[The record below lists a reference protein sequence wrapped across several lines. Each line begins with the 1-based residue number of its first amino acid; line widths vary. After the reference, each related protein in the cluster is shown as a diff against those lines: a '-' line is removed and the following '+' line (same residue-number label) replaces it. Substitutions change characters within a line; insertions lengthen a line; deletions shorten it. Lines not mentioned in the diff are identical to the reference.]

1 MRYFCTSLGTDNL
14 TRGLALYESL
24 RAQAGDFELVILCAD
39 PAAESALRSRAL
51 PCVRLLSAGELTR
64 RHPPLAAAQSDR
76 TAAEFFL
83 TCTAW
88 LLRDQLPQV
97 PAGVLLTYLAAEQFF
112 FRSPQPAFD
121 AIGTASV
128 AITPQRLPAA
138 LANLER
144 RGKFNAGWVTL
155 RHDATGLAC
164 AADWADQCAAW
175 CFTLVEPR
183 RHAEQKYLDAWPAQ
197 FPGTVVL
204 SHPGVNAAP
213 WSLAGAAVTASPG
226 GPLIGGQPLVCF
238 QFHGLHHLVGQLY
251 DPGLHQYDV
260 APSEALREHL
270 YRPYLRVLAGPSP
283 DGVPD
288 IVPPALADDPRAG
301 VALPFLVEQL
311 RAARRESADHQLAR
325 AKTEVAARQSLAESR
340 DTLALTLLRLKEVE
354 DDRFTQRLRLL
365 KVEQDLKQAYF
376 DLEGNVEYIKK
387 LLAETA
393 AERAGKDA
401 QIASLSGELERRAI
415 TAAQAEQEEVR
426 TVLEPY
432 GRRVRRLL
440 VAKFHP
446 RLLSEILWFPFF
458 GATVDV
464 FGCPPDLLLLSHGAV
479 RFHAEPMLEWL
490 GQLDSLFS
498 ERAYRAEH
506 PDVQAAIAQGALTS
520 GWDHFLRFGQREGRS
535 LGSPAYCSGLAE
547 FDAVAFDGSDAGLIA
562 PFLAGRMQP
571 YQQLFISGFTPPTDW
586 FPAGEGRSYLLG
598 HTLHC
603 EHPPAFWIGPREP
616 AGTLASALPP
626 VTTEELFPEK
636 PAQRA
641 DWPRITV
648 VTASHNQAAHL
659 EETLRSVL
667 DQCYPNLEYIVIDG
681 GSTDGSADIIKRYA
695 DRLVWRVGTQ
705 ADHHARALNEGL
717 ALASGRILTWLDCGD
732 RLAPGSLFTVG
743 QNFLLHTADLMSG
756 RCARDRDGEPRPHQ
770 LHRNHLPLDRI
781 QPLWLGELLDLD
793 RGWLQRPFF
802 RQPEV
807 FFTRDIFERAGGHLR
822 EDLRF
827 STDYDLWV
835 RMAKAGAR
843 HFALPEILALSREI
857 PGDPADAERV
867 AELRAVSASH
877 QPKP

>member
-1 MRYFCTSLGTDNL
+1 MRHFCTHIDGLVLS
-14 TRGLALYESL
+14 RGQALHQSL
-24 RAQAGDFELVILCAD
+24 RIHSGKFELVVLCLDEAVEKD
-39 PAAESALRSRAL
+39 LRARAL
-51 PCVRLLSAGELTR
+51 PSVRLLPVAELIG
-64 RHPPLAAAQSDR
+64 RHPPLAAAQADR
-76 TAAEFFL
+76 TAAEFAR
-83 TCTAW
+83 TCTSW

-97 PAGVLLTYLAAEQFF
+97 PAGELLTYLAAEQFF
-112 FRSPQPAFD
+112 LHSPQPAFD

-128 AITPQRLPAA
+128 AVTPHRFPAA
-138 LANLER
+138 LAHLESL
-144 RGKFNAGWVTL
+144 GKFNAGWVSL
-155 RHDATGLAC
+155 RHDPTGQAC
-164 AADWADQCAAW
+164 AADWADKCAAW
-175 CFTLVEPR
+175 CFTLAEPKR
-183 RHAEQKYLDAWPAQ
+183 YAEQKYLDAWPAQ

-204 SHPGVNAAP
+204 NHPGVNAAP
-213 WSLAGAAVTASPG
+213 WNLAGATVTASPA
-226 GPLIGGQPLVCF
+226 GPLIDGQPLVCF

-251 DPGLHQYDV
+251 DPGLHPYGV
-260 APSEALREHL
+260 TPSDAVRDLVF
-270 YRPYLRVLAGPSP
+270 RPYLRVLAGPAA
-283 DGVPD
+283 DVAPD
-288 IVPPALADDPRAG
+288 IVPPVRADDPRAG
-301 VALPFLVEQL
+301 AALPLLVEQL

-325 AKTEVAARQSLAESR
+325 AKTEAAARQSLAESR

-354 DDRFTQRLRLL
+354 DDRSTQRLRLL

-376 DLEGNVEYIKK
+376 DLEGNVTYIKK
-387 LLAETA
+387 LLAETE

-415 TAAQAEQEEVR
+415 TASQAEQEDVR
-426 TVLEPY
+426 KVLEPY

-446 RLLSEILWFPFF
+446 RLLSEILWFPLF

-464 FGCPPDLLLLSHGAV
+464 FGCPPDLPPLSHGVV

-506 PDVQAAIAQGALTS
+506 PDVQAAIVQGALTS
-520 GWDHFLRFGQREGRS
+520 GWDHYLRFGQREGRS
-535 LGSPAYCSGLAE
+535 PGSPTYCAGLAE

-562 PFLAGRMQP
+562 PFLAGRLQP
-571 YQQLFISGFTPPTDW
+571 HQQLFISGFTPPTDW
-586 FPAGEGRSYLLG
+586 FPAGEGHTYLLG

-603 EHPPAFWIGPREP
+603 ERPPAFWLGPRQP
-616 AGTLASALPP
+616 AGSLAAALPP

-648 VTASHNQAAHL
+648 VTVTHNQASRL

-667 DQCYPNLEYIVIDG
+667 DQRYPNLEYIVIDG
-681 GSTDGSADIIKRYA
+681 GSTDGTADIIKRHA

-705 ADHHARALNEGL
+705 AGHHARALNEGL
-717 ALASGRILTWLDCGD
+717 AQASGRILTWLDSGD

-743 QNFLLHTADLMSG
+743 QNFLLHTADVMSG

-781 QPLWLGELLDLD
+781 QPLWLGEFLDLH

-843 HFALPEILALSREI
+843 HFALPEILAISREA
-857 PGDPADAERV
+857 PGDPADAARG
-867 AELRAVSASH
+867 AELRAVSAAH
-877 QPKP
+877 QPTP